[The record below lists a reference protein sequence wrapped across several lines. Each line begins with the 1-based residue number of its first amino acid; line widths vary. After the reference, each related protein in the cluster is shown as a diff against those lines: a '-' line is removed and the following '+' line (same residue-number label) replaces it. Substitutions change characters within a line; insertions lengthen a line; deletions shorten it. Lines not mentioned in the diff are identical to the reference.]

1 MKSIIIIPTYNE
13 KENIGELVKEIRV
26 LNKGFRILIVDDNSP
41 DGTGEIAD
49 GLAGKYSEV
58 SVIHRKAKLGLG
70 TAYTTGFKYALENN
84 YDLVFTMD
92 ADFSHQPKHLIGLL
106 EEAKRYDL
114 VIGSR
119 YIEGGGIQ
127 NWPAHRL
134 ILSRG
139 ANIYVRMV
147 TGLPVLDCTGGFN
160 CYRREVLEK
169 IDLDRIIS
177 DGYAFQIEM
186 KYRLW
191 RRGFSIKEVPITFVD
206 RTRGKSKI
214 SKSIIFQAFF
224 LVWKLRK
231 KRGQATFFSFFFLT
245 GFLKLCILFIK
256 LI

>member
-13 KENIGELVKEIRV
+13 KENIERLIEEIRK
-26 LNKGFRILIVDDNSP
+26 LNRNFHLLIIDDNSP
-41 DGTGEIAD
+41 DGTGRIAD
-49 GLAGKYSEV
+49 GLAEKHSVV
-58 SVIHRKAKLGLG
+58 SVIHRPAKLGLG
-70 TAYTTGFKYALENN
+70 TAYITGFKYALKNN
-84 YDLVFTMD
+84 YDFVFTMD
-92 ADFSHQPKHLIGLL
+92 ADFSHQPKYLIDLL
-106 EEAKRYDL
+106 EKAKEYDL

-119 YIEGGGIQ
+119 YIENGGIQ
-127 NWPAHRL
+127 NWPLHRL

-147 TGLPVLDCTGGFN
+147 TRLPIFDSTGGFN

-191 RRGFSIKEVPITFVD
+191 KKGFSVKEVPITFID
-206 RTRGKSKI
+206 RTRGTSKI
-214 SKSIIFQAFF
+214 SKRIIFHALF

-231 KRGQATFFSFFFLT
+231 RGQATF
-245 GFLKLCILFIK
+245 
-256 LI
+256 